1 MFFFLSVN
9 KMVYKPYLTVADA
22 IHVLNNCKDEAKKN
36 AWKIAVAV
44 CDDGGHLMVFERGDD
59 VPQISSGIAINK
71 ARTAAMGRRNSG
83 IYEDQIN
90 SGRGAL
96 VTAPEVKALMKGGVP
111 ITFQGFCIGAVGISN
126 LKPNEDEN
134 VAVAGIAKFLSDKEN

>member
-1 MFFFLSVN
+1 MNEMFQ
-9 KMVYKPYLTVADA
+9 KPYLTVEDA
-22 IHVLNNCKDEAKKN
+22 RIVLNNCKDEAKKN
-36 AWKIAVAV
+36 AWKVAVAV

-71 ARTAAMGRRNSG
+71 ARTSAMGRRNSG

-96 VTAPEVKALMKGGVP
+96 VTAPNVEALMRGGVP
-111 ITFQGFCIGAVGISN
+111 IVVKGFCVGAVGISN
-126 LKPNEDEN
+126 LKPDQDEH
-134 VAVAGIAKFLSDKEN
+134 VAIAGITKFLSNKDV

>member
-1 MFFFLSVN
+1 MNEMFQR
-9 KMVYKPYLTVADA
+9 PYLTVDDA
-22 IHVLNNCKDEAKKN
+22 RLVLNNCKDEAKKN
-36 AWKIAVAV
+36 AWKVAVAV

-111 ITFQGFCIGAVGISN
+111 IMFQGFCIGAVGISN
-126 LKPNEDEN
+126 LKPNEDEHI
-134 VAVAGIAKFLSDKEN
+134 AVTGINQFLLGKEN